1 MSGARQQRVRGARQP
16 ASEALADGAGE
27 RQQRLALA
35 MRRDERLMRAVHPL
49 AYPLLQA
56 VPGPVRRVPGL
67 GVVVKDAAL
76 VRQVLLDG
84 DAFSKEGRGA
94 SSDLWTPVLGA
105 RVLVNMHGDD
115 HRALRRRLAP
125 IFAPAF
131 VEPLARQA
139 LGPGVAELERRLL
152 AGERVDLARYARR
165 AASSAIALLVGLERE
180 AVDDRL
186 FQQIAGITGMVRLS
200 RPTLTPAQVRSARA
214 VLDELGEHAAT
225 AYRGDE
231 STVPGRLRGLGL
243 SEDEAL
249 GAVGAFLLTG
259 TETVAAAIPRIVA
272 LLVDSGTLRETAEAD
287 AAERAIAEGLRWT
300 TPTPVMLRSTTAA
313 RRLGRVAVAPGD
325 RVILATYAAD
335 RAAGGFDPA
344 SDRAAALKQL
354 WFGAGSHF
362 CIGAPLAMAEI
373 RLVLAALRRVEAA
386 SSGIHIAGRAPARR
400 QLLAGYARLE
410 LEADR

>member
-1 MSGARQQRVRGARQP
+1 MSLARQRADDRRAHPSGSGPAAGGARQR
-16 ASEALADGAGE
+16 
-27 RQQRLALA
+27 RLALA
-35 MRRDERLMRAVHPL
+35 MRRDERLMRAVHPV
-49 AYPLLQA
+49 AYPLLHA

-105 RVLVNMHGDD
+105 RVLVNMHGED

-139 LGPGVAELERRLL
+139 LGPGVAELERALL
-152 AGERVDLARYARR
+152 AGERVDLARHARQ
-165 AASSAIALLVGLERE
+165 AASSAIALLVGLERA

-200 RPTLTPAQVRSARA
+200 RPSLTPAQVRSARA

-249 GAVGAFLLTG
+249 GAVGAFVLTG
-259 TETVAAAIPRIVA
+259 TETIAAAIPRIVA
-272 LLVDSGTLRETAEAD
+272 LLIDSGTLPEAADDET
-287 AAERAIAEGLRWT
+287 AERAIAEGLRWT

-335 RAAGGFDPA
+335 RAVGGFDPA
-344 SDRAAALKQL
+344 SDRAASLKQL

-373 RLVLAALRRVEAA
+373 RLVLAGLRRVEAA
-386 SSGIHIAGRAPARR
+386 GRSLRIAGRAPARR
-400 QLLAGYARLE
+400 QLLPGYARLV
-410 LEADR
+410 LEAGS